1 MTFLVNNRI
10 STVTPR
16 LEVEIPFF

>member
-1 MTFLVNNRI
+1 MAFLVNNRI